1 MLHTIYLTVPCVS
14 ISFSHDRAAALEEA
28 AEEAESRAAHADTVI
43 AQLQRQIAHSDYFS
57 AHPAAAEGGH
67 PNGTQGEEEQEGG
80 AVDDSH
86 LYVDAPELQDS
97 HEDRHHHDPASPHSH
112 DGSQEGKT
120 GGSTISTVSS
130 VHASGASAATGNAFD
145 GSVQPGGTEGSRRSS
160 TRGGHSHRSHSEAGA
175 AAGVLAPTTAGTP
188 TRNKKRIHRGS
199 KADAASARESVLTSP
214 TRSSYQRTL
223 ATVEQ
228 FVPGAVQ
235 TGAGQ
240 TGAAGTVNLTAVSV
254 SANGNGH
261 AADPRLP
268 WRPSSPHPT
277 PAHVIAGYFAQPP
290 DRSRSVSPHML
301 REGEASFNASRNHST
316 SKGGSRSGTP
326 LRSIRPRKS
335 DSFLHDTDSSRRK
348 DTSLSPFRRSSP
360 AAILRNSQQR
370 LTQSAQSAHSGPQ
383 PTVYREL
390 NQAKCSYCARNLL
403 ELWTQKFG
411 HPAALHAGATGHAGA
426 VKAAQ
431 TSDSGSSYSESGSED
446 RSGEEGHAPRAVRGT
461 GKDKNH
467 AVTAGSATK
476 AQKSSARRTKSRASS
491 KRSDGSKKAGRHD
504 PHSEVSGSDEG
515 SDTEVP
521 PPPPPSVAETGGA
534 AGPVHMTSGSMGES
548 GKHSTAV
555 FDSAGN
561 SISYALGW
569 AAEER
574 SAAHQ
579 PQHSHQSEGGTG
591 HKLSA
596 HLLPVRINTKHHHS
610 VSSHGSLHFPHGPM
624 LRHSRDSVEELS
636 AITEEGSQRTGQPS
650 AAQRTTQRAAEP
662 SDAANPNQATTPVVH
677 AAGRGIAALGVS
689 PPPNTPASTRHSQHP
704 APQRAQS
711 PHLAPASRVADDG
724 RSDRSHHT
732 GQAQES
738 HATNVV
744 AESGDSD
751 TRPDAPQG
759 VNSSSETLGSF
770 PVNVANTA
778 TSQHTAQL
786 LQKLRARN
794 VHPKPYLTSTDT
806 KYATTAA
813 LAARCNGLIQEYN
826 AVLMTLGNE
835 MLVADSMKTDYKA
848 EIHESV
854 NLVAELQ
861 SRVTSLTAENTG
873 LYETVTAVRA
883 EGEAAALR
891 HEQLV
896 RSMQE
901 ELLQTRVENEDLV
914 EEAEGLRTQLLDS
927 VSHSFGPGATPHN
940 ARSLHGGSR
949 SPVARGRDQHD
960 QHGHQSQQQA
970 LLQDEHYR
978 EQVTELR
985 ERLCEVEE
993 LHAERLR
1000 HERQRVSELERVVE
1014 RQADERAG
1022 AKGAAEQLRERVFEL
1037 EATLA
1042 ECRQQ
1047 LTERLEATQTLQHQL
1062 ARQQAH
1068 SAENADRKAHGQV
1081 AHSEAALRDAVQK
1094 AADQEELIKV
1104 QQQLLQQRDLQI
1116 QQLSESQRIQ
1126 HQLSQTLQQQLV
1138 DLRRSIG
1145 ARAAPAKS
1153 AEYEVSAEGGFRSNN
1168 FSMHSSCLL
1177 INTRHAYS
1185 FRQRKTD
1192 RRRRSSSSASSW
1204 MPPSGSWR
1212 S

>member
-57 AHPAAAEGGH
+57 AHPAAAEEGH
-67 PNGTQGEEEQEGG
+67 PNGTEGEEEQEGG

-86 LYVDAPELQDS
+86 LYVDAPELQDCV
-97 HEDRHHHDPASPHSH
+97 DRHQHDPASPHSH

-145 GSVQPGGTEGSRRSS
+145 VSVQPVGTEGSRRSS
-160 TRGGHSHRSHSEAGA
+160 VLGGHSHRAHSEAGA
-175 AAGVLAPTTAGTP
+175 APGVPAPTLSTAGTP
-188 TRNKKRIHRGS
+188 TRTKRRAHTRS

-235 TGAGQ
+235 
-240 TGAAGTVNLTAVSV
+240 AGTGQMGVAGAVNLTAVSV
-254 SANGNGH
+254 SAAGNGH
-261 AADPRLP
+261 TADPRLP

-277 PAHVIAGYFAQPP
+277 PAHVTAGYFAQPP
-290 DRSRSVSPHML
+290 GRARSVSPHML

-370 LTQSAQSAHSGPQ
+370 LSQSAQSAHSGPQ
-383 PTVYREL
+383 PTAYREL

-403 ELWTQKFG
+403 ELWTRKFG
-411 HPAALHAGATGHAGA
+411 HPAALQAGGAGPAGA
-426 VKAAQ
+426 VEAGQ

-446 RSGEEGHAPRAVRGT
+446 GSGEEEYAPRAVRGT
-461 GKDKNH
+461 GKDKNRTV
-467 AVTAGSATK
+467 AADSATK
-476 AQKSSARRTKSRASS
+476 ALKSSARRPKSRAAS
-491 KRSDGSKKAGRHD
+491 KRSNGSKKAGRHD

-521 PPPPPSVAETGGA
+521 PPPPPSVAKTGGA

-574 SAAHQ
+574 SAANQ

-591 HKLSA
+591 HMLSA
-596 HLLPVRINTKHHHS
+596 HLLPMRINTKPHHS
-610 VSSHGSLHFPHGPM
+610 TSSHGGSLHFPHGPM

-636 AITEEGSQRTGQPS
+636 AITEEGSQRTSQPS

-662 SDAANPNQATTPVVH
+662 SDAANPSQATTPVVH

-711 PHLAPASRVADDG
+711 PHLAPASRAADDG
-724 RSDRSHHT
+724 HSHHI

-738 HATNVV
+738 HAANAV

-770 PVNVANTA
+770 PVSPANTA

-794 VHPKPYLTSTDT
+794 VHPKPNLTSADT

-854 NLVAELQ
+854 NLVAEL
-861 SRVTSLTAENTG
+861 
-873 LYETVTAVRA
+873 
-883 EGEAAALR
+883 
-891 HEQLV
+891 
-896 RSMQE
+896 
-901 ELLQTRVENEDLV
+901 
-914 EEAEGLRTQLLDS
+914 
-927 VSHSFGPGATPHN
+927 
-940 ARSLHGGSR
+940 
-949 SPVARGRDQHD
+949 
-960 QHGHQSQQQA
+960 
-970 LLQDEHYR
+970 
-978 EQVTELR
+978 
-985 ERLCEVEE
+985 
-993 LHAERLR
+993 
-1000 HERQRVSELERVVE
+1000 
-1014 RQADERAG
+1014 
-1022 AKGAAEQLRERVFEL
+1022 
-1037 EATLA
+1037 
-1042 ECRQQ
+1042 
-1047 LTERLEATQTLQHQL
+1047 
-1062 ARQQAH
+1062 
-1068 SAENADRKAHGQV
+1068 
-1081 AHSEAALRDAVQK
+1081 
-1094 AADQEELIKV
+1094 
-1104 QQQLLQQRDLQI
+1104 
-1116 QQLSESQRIQ
+1116 
-1126 HQLSQTLQQQLV
+1126 
-1138 DLRRSIG
+1138 
-1145 ARAAPAKS
+1145 
-1153 AEYEVSAEGGFRSNN
+1153 
-1168 FSMHSSCLL
+1168 
-1177 INTRHAYS
+1177 
-1185 FRQRKTD
+1185 
-1192 RRRRSSSSASSW
+1192 
-1204 MPPSGSWR
+1204 
-1212 S
+1212 